1 MLIPILFFAS
11 MTFIRQEPLSLFLSF
26 VLTLGLMGVLA
37 VTFLGGR
44 WTWYSLSD
52 YVVNAFRLIGSMIAR
67 PISFRSERQK
77 QAAAEGLVGAASDSS
92 KSGRKRFWAIFR
104 GVAIALPI
112 IVLFATLLSSAD
124 LVFAQ
129 RLQDFTKLFRLE
141 KLPEYI
147 FRAVYIL
154 IGAYALVGV
163 ILHAAQKS
171 QDEKLVGMEKPLV
184 APFLG
189 FTEAVIVLGAVVL
202 LFTAFV
208 AVQFQYFFGGQTNIG
223 IEGYTFSEYARRGF
237 SELAAVAFFSLLLLL
252 GLSAVVKRQSTTQRW
267 IFSGLGIGMV
277 VLVGVILVSAFQRLL
292 LYEAAFGFTRLR
304 MYTHIFMIWL
314 GALLAVVVVLEIL
327 RKERFFALA
336 ALLASI
342 GFAATLVL
350 LNVDAAIVH
359 QNVARAPQ
367 GKGLDVPYLASLS
380 PDSIPALVREFQD
393 QSLPG
398 MTRDGVGAVLVCH
411 EEIDSKTGQ
420 GTGAALPSPVG
431 RPTGRWNRYK
441 ASWINTRSR
450 ALIGRWAFVPPPIPV
465 TIVIYKVGRE
475 TEPLFWSVRDYLS
488 RRRAAAI

>member
-1 MLIPILFFAS
+1 M
-11 MTFIRQEPLSLFLSF
+11 
-26 VLTLGLMGVLA
+26 
-37 VTFLGGR
+37 
-44 WTWYSLSD
+44 D
-52 YVVNAFRLIGSMIAR
+52 
-67 PISFRSERQK
+67 
-77 QAAAEGLVGAASDSS
+77 
-92 KSGRKRFWAIFR
+92 
-104 GVAIALPI
+104 
-112 IVLFATLLSSAD
+112 
-124 LVFAQ
+124 
-129 RLQDFTKLFRLE
+129 
-141 KLPEYI
+141 
-147 FRAVYIL
+147 
-154 IGAYALVGV
+154 
-163 ILHAAQKS
+163 
-171 QDEKLVGMEKPLV
+171 KPLV

-252 GLSAVVKRQSTTQRW
+252 GLSAIVKRQSSTQRW

-314 GALLAVVVVLEIL
+314 GALLGVVVLLEIL

-411 EEIDSKTGQ
+411 EEIDSRRAGDWRSFTISRWQADRAMEQVQSKLDKYEVESTDW
-420 GTGAALPSPVG
+420 PVG
-431 RPTGRWNRYK
+431 IRTPANTGYQC
-441 ASWINTRSR
+441 
-450 ALIGRWAFVPPPIPV
+450 
-465 TIVIYKVGRE
+465 
-475 TEPLFWSVRDYLS
+475 YLQS
-488 RRRAAAI
+488 GSGD